1 MTAEARR
8 AAKLEKKLKI
18 LLGGFQSRALGLLK
32 QHSELWEQVLNT
44 FSLDWQVVL
53 SQAVNYYGA
62 WNSVQVSVI
71 VSITIML
78 FIMCP
83 PGGAGSHRAPDLH
96 STEETRRHSHSQA
109 PRGKTLHTNLCIT
122 LQGVSLLLFHWSH
135 KVSNFNTLNVR
146 NSITDHLQHYTP
158 TQIKSGVKI
167 IQFKSSGVTEVIKK
181 S

>member
-53 SQAVNYYGA
+53 LQAVNYYGA

-96 STEETRRHSHSQA
+96 STEETRRYSHSQA
-109 PRGKTLHTNLCIT
+109 PRGKTLHTQTC
-122 LQGVSLLLFHWSH
+122 VSQC
-135 KVSNFNTLNVR
+135 KVSPCFCSIGHTKLVTLTLWMLEIK
-146 NSITDHLQHYTP
+146 SDHLQHYMP
-158 TQIKSGVKI
+158 TQMKSGVKI
-167 IQFKSSGVTEVIKK
+167 IQFKSSGVTEVI
-181 S
+181 

>member
-44 FSLDWQVVL
+44 FASDWQVVL
-53 SQAVNYYGA
+53 LQAVNYYGA
-62 WNSVQVSVI
+62 WNGVQVSVI
-71 VSITIML
+71 VSITIVL

-96 STEETRRHSHSQA
+96 STEETRRYGHSQA
-109 PRGKTLHTNLCIT
+109 PRGKTLHTHKPVYHSARCLLCFCSIGQTKLVT
-122 LQGVSLLLFHWSH
+122 LSLWMLE
-135 KVSNFNTLNVR
+135 
-146 NSITDHLQHYTP
+146 
-158 TQIKSGVKI
+158 IKSQTTYNTTRPPK
-167 IQFKSSGVTEVIKK
+167 
-181 S
+181 